1 MAKTL
6 DKHGKGCI
14 SQNDPQAVFEKQ
26 GIPVVSERL
35 DDLMSSPSRMEGGK
49 VTVKDLAEGIKA
61 WSQVREREERAS

>member
-1 MAKTL
+1 MQP
-6 DKHGKGCI
+6 H
-14 SQNDPQAVFEKQ
+14 QQ